1 MDIGKIGYFAQL
13 SQRMGLLND
22 RQRLL
27 AENVANATT
36 PRFVP
41 RDVDM
46 RAAERAASR
55 SGGGGGGVR
64 IAQTNSQHLSG
75 SQGASN
81 AGRVVSRPDS
91 ETTLDGNAV
100 VLEEQMI
107 RVAETRLQFE
117 TAIGLYQKGL
127 QMMRTATRR
136 PGG

>member
-13 SQRMGLLND
+13 TQRMGLLND

-46 RAAERAASR
+46 RAAERAAAR
-55 SGGGGGGVR
+55 GGGLR
-64 IAQTNSQHLSG
+64 IAQTNSQHLGG
-75 SQGASN
+75 SQAASN
-81 AGRVVSRPDS
+81 NARVVNRPDS

>member
-13 SQRMGLLND
+13 TQRMGLLND

-41 RDVDM
+41 RDVDL
-46 RAAERAASR
+46 RAAERAAAR
-55 SGGGGGGVR
+55 GGAGGGVR
-64 IAQTNSQHLSG
+64 VAQTDPNHLGG
-75 SQGASN
+75 SRSAS
-81 AGRVVSRPDS
+81 ASARVVTKPDS

>member
-1 MDIGKIGYFAQL
+1 LDIGKIGYFSQL
-13 SQRMGLLND
+13 TQRMGLLND

-55 SGGGGGGVR
+55 GGTGGLR
-64 IAQTNSQHLSG
+64 IAQTNGQHMAG
-75 SQGASN
+75 SQAASN
-81 AGRVVSRPDS
+81 SGRVINRPDS

>member
-1 MDIGKIGYFAQL
+1 LDIGKIGYFAQL

-55 SGGGGGGVR
+55 SGGGGVR

-81 AGRVVSRPDS
+81 AVRVVSRPDS